1 VAYFAKIM
9 PIAERLKGMAEKE
22 LRLEPFSA
30 EEAKFLKEV
39 VIRQVEEGGCAGPVV
54 QWTGWYR
61 DLFYD
66 SNVPDGD
73 PALIADV
80 HTNPNDDPS
89 SGLYPPRV
97 LHVATGPAVPIFLIV
112 DTDEGP
118 TLYVGPAFTYFEAI
132 EEGTLPVRLTDE
144 EWQARLSSDPAP
156 SAPAWTAS
164 FRQPAAQP
172 STWLQLPGA
181 EE

>member
-1 VAYFAKIM
+1 
-9 PIAERLKGMAEKE
+9 MAEKE

-30 EEAKFLKEV
+30 EETKFLKEV
-39 VIRQVEEGGCAGPVV
+39 VIRHIAEEGGCAGPVV

-66 SNVPDGD
+66 PYEPDGN

-118 TLYVGPAFTYFEAI
+118 TLYVGPAFTYFEVI
-132 EEGTLPVRLTDE
+132 EEGTPPVRLTDE
-144 EWQARLSSDPAP
+144 EWRARLSDGPTP
-156 SAPAWTAS
+156 SVPAWTAS
-164 FRQPAAQP
+164 FRLSPAQQP
-172 STWLQLPGA
+172 TWLELPEG